1 MFVTIVLGK
10 LHERPKQPA
19 LDFGFQNI
27 SNAGQYN
34 GKTIN
39 VLDPKPVEFNISE
52 LKMGVY
58 ILTISAGEMQEVIK
72 LIKEYTLIN
81 YPKRASF
88 GMLLFLM

>member
-1 MFVTIVLGK
+1 MQQVFVTIVLGK

-52 LKMGVY
+52 LKLGVY
-58 ILTISAGEMQEVIK
+58 FLTINVGTIQEIIK
-72 LIKEYTLIN
+72 IIKE
-81 YPKRASF
+81 
-88 GMLLFLM
+88 